1 MVASAGLGFKFETFQ
16 NKVILL
22 KLDAH
27 ANGFGK
33 INFWFFW
40 SANPPA
46 INRSKLLF
54 LNQAAHLKTSRL
66 TSCKELVSLSSVFPT
81 RDLENCDSCDVFH
94 WECCKGDH
102 RDHKLMASQS
112 LKVLQIK
119 RGEERRQRWRPLEQ
133 WPDVDTWPCVWN
145 PITEYQRSVRG
156 QKREGELTLK
166 ENCKGNLNQ
175 GLETGWIGMRG
186 DLDSKHTK
194 VKKRGQNWE
203 GDRFTRKW
211 NSRKKMASCT
221 LCWILAFIA
230 TANYPGGDHHVQTS
244 SSLWSLQDECHL
256 HHQLS
261 VHPSLV
267 HTTPCWYREAPI
279 WFKIR
284 KNMRIGIGMKKN
296 TSK

>member
-1 MVASAGLGFKFETFQ
+1 
-16 NKVILL
+16 
-22 KLDAH
+22 
-27 ANGFGK
+27 
-33 INFWFFW
+33 
-40 SANPPA
+40 
-46 INRSKLLF
+46 
-54 LNQAAHLKTSRL
+54 
-66 TSCKELVSLSSVFPT
+66 
-81 RDLENCDSCDVFH
+81 
-94 WECCKGDH
+94 
-102 RDHKLMASQS
+102 MASQS

-133 WPDVDTWPCVWN
+133 WPDVNTWPCVWN

-186 DLDSKHTK
+186 VLDSKHTK

-221 LCWILAFIA
+221 LCWILAFIV
-230 TANYPGGDHHVQTS
+230 TANYPGDDHHVQTS
-244 SSLWSLQDECHL
+244 SSLWSLQDESHL